1 MAVTTEYSDVA
12 TAQRSASLTVD
23 SDLYSG
29 RVVPITFSFTQG
41 AAAGDVNSLA
51 VLFQTPTQAR
61 LLALQSWLRHS
72 AFGAARLLS
81 VGWLAYTD
89 EYGDPQ
95 VADYDGL
102 TSALDVALA
111 GVKQVGL
118 TPTAGISHFFATP
131 RWLVAQVTGDTI
143 PAGAT
148 LSGTFLFALG

>member
-1 MAVTTEYSDVA
+1 MAVTTEYSDIA
-12 TAQRSASLTVD
+12 TAQRSASQTVEA
-23 SDLYSG
+23 DLYSG
-29 RVVPITFSFTQG
+29 RVVPVTFQFTQG
-41 AAAGDVNSLA
+41 VAAGDVNSLA

-72 AFGAARLLS
+72 AFGAARVLS
-81 VGWLAYTD
+81 LGWLAYVD
-89 EYGDPQ
+89 EHGATQ

-102 TSALDVALA
+102 TSALDVAA
-111 GVKQVGL
+111 VGVKQVGL
-118 TPTAGISHFFATP
+118 TPTPGISHFFATP